1 MEFRHGASRYL
12 ITRIVEIAKCQN
24 AKLRH
29 GVSEI
34 ATWRVEM
41 PRNRNSRHAKS
52 RNAKNRNAEM
62 RFSNKAVVTASGHI
76 CGRWR
81 KELVQPSSISVIVTW
96 SVETLHHRNVEMRNC
111 ESALWISAWSP
122 PVVTSSKSCREEL
135 EETSSI
141 SEFGTW
147 RVETTLHRIPETRNA
162 KCVFRIGPWS

>member
-1 MEFRHGASRYL
+1 MPKCETSKYL
-12 ITRIVEIAKCQN
+12 QIISGFV
-24 AKLRH
+24 
-29 GVSEI
+29 
-34 ATWRVEM
+34 TWSVKTL
-41 PRNRNSRHAKS
+41 HH
-52 RNAKNRNAEM
+52 RNAEM
-62 RFSNKAVVTASGHI
+62 RNVEIPSDHFGVRDLECRNTSSQKCRNAFLNNVVVTVSGHI

-81 KELVQPSSISVIVTW
+81 KELVQPSSISVIATW

-111 ESALWISAWSP
+111 ESTLWISAWSL

-147 RVETTLHRIPETRNA
+147 RVETTLHKIPEMRNA